1 MSCGPWLHFRPTSFF
16 FFFSGWGLYRPS
28 PICPCACTLDRK
40 KREEEEN
47 THMCSAI
54 LRMLRRKKRFRP
66 GGGVRGQPAVRAYKA
81 VKSLFLDRTIRKE
94 NSRVKLL
101 RGDGRERTDKT
112 FQHHQSFCL
121 IRSLPQI
128 ASLSLSVANGS
139 KVKRGEMGFPTEHFS
154 HDRRVPVGS
163 EKDKTGRGREI
174 RFAQSFLAKV
184 DLKSETDAGASN
196 TSSVHTSS
204 CSSFALGCLV

>member
-1 MSCGPWLHFRPTSFF
+1 MVLGCTFGRLPSSSF
-16 FFFSGWGLYRPS
+16 S
-28 PICPCACTLDRK
+28 PGGVCIDPHQFVPARVLSTERREK
-40 KREEEEN
+40 K

-54 LRMLRRKKRFRP
+54 LRMLRRKERFRP

-139 KVKRGEMGFPTEHFS
+139 KVKRGGGDGFSDGAPLTRPTS
-154 HDRRVPVGS
+154 PGG
-163 EKDKTGRGREI
+163 K
-174 RFAQSFLAKV
+174 
-184 DLKSETDAGASN
+184 
-196 TSSVHTSS
+196 
-204 CSSFALGCLV
+204 